1 MPQGIS
7 LQRWAVGTAA
17 LLLFADQGV
26 QFLKRAQ
33 LVGPRAVPF
42 RTVLLDFYPRKS
54 LGGCSDPPQC
64 VRRRAVP
71 KANMARQ
78 STR

>member
-17 LLLFADQGV
+17 LLLFAHQGV

-42 RTVLLDFYPRKS
+42 RTVLLPPKITGGV
-54 LGGCSDPPQC
+54 LGSPAVRAPPC
-64 VRRRAVP
+64 RA
-71 KANMARQ
+71 KGKHGEAEHEMI
-78 STR
+78 T